1 MKHDVA
7 VLFLTGFPGFLGS
20 TLLPRLLADRPLA
33 RAVCLVQRRWAPL
46 ATEAVGRLALTQPHT
61 RGRIELVEG
70 DIVEPG
76 LGLAAGSWQAQVTE
90 VFHFA
95 AAYELGVPRD
105 IAMRVNVD
113 GTRHVLETCAGY
125 PALRRVHYVSTCFVS
140 GRHPGVFR
148 ESDLDVG
155 QAFNNFYEESKAL
168 AEREVRAAM
177 TAGLPATVYRP
188 SVVVGDS
195 RTGETQKYD
204 GPYCVL
210 QLLLRQPRVALLPVP
225 GKPLET
231 SFNVVPSDFVGRALA
246 WLSTRPGAVG
256 LTYHLADPSP
266 MSIDRLLHV
275 MAAATGR
282 RVWRVPVPYRLARH
296 ELEHVTWL
304 RRLLRVSPQALDY
317 FVHPTQYDTTNAS
330 RDLAPGR
337 VAVPRFNAYVDRLV
351 EFMQAHPEIGSAGL
365 R

>member
-1 MKHDVA
+1 MA
-7 VLFLTGFPGFLGS
+7 LLFLTGFPGFLGS
-20 TLLPRLLADRPLA
+20 TLLPRLLADRPVA
-33 RAVCLVQRRWAPL
+33 RAVCLVQPRWAPL
-46 ATEAVGRLALTQPHT
+46 ATQAVGRLALTQPHT

-76 LGLAAGSWQAQVTE
+76 LALAAGSWRAQVAE

-95 AAYELGVPRD
+95 AAYELAVPRD
-105 IAMRVNVD
+105 IAVRVNVD
-113 GTRHVLETCAGY
+113 GTRHVLEACGEF
-125 PALRRVHYVSTCFVS
+125 PALTRVHYVSTCFVS

-155 QAFNNFYEESKAL
+155 QRFNNFYEESKAL

-177 TAGLPATVYRP
+177 AGGLPATVYRP

-210 QLLLRQPRVALLPVP
+210 QLLLRQPRIAVLPVP
-225 GKPLET
+225 GSPHDT
-231 SFNVVPSDFVGRALA
+231 SFNVVPSDFVSQALA
-246 WLSTRPGAVG
+246 WLSTRPGSIG

-275 MAAATGR
+275 MAAATRR

-296 ELEHVTWL
+296 ELEHVLWL
-304 RRLLRVSPQALDY
+304 RRLLGVSPQALDY
-317 FVHPTQYDTTNAS
+317 FVHPTRYDTTNAT

-337 VAVPRFNAYVDRLV
+337 IAVPRFNSYVDRLV
-351 EFMQAHPEIGSAGL
+351 EFMTAHPEIGSAGL